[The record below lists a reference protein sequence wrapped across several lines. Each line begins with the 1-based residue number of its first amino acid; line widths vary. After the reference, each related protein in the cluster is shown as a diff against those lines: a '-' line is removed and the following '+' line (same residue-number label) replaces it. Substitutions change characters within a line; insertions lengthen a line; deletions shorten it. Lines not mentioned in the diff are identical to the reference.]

1 MIYKS
6 TTDLIKDLEQHRH
19 LIRIKEEV
27 LSKKYVSFIWNYKI
41 IPTFAPTK
49 WTNNYKITHGGG

>member
-6 TTDLIKDLEQHRH
+6 TTDLINDLEQHGH

-27 LSKKYVSFIWNYKI
+27 LSKKYVSFI
-41 IPTFAPTK
+41 
-49 WTNNYKITHGGG
+49 

>member
-6 TTDLIKDLEQHRH
+6 TSDLINDLEQHGH

-27 LSKKYVSFIWNYKI
+27 SGELEMAAIHMRVFEKSGPAILFENIK
-41 IPTFAPTK
+41 
-49 WTNNYKITHGGG
+49 G